1 MSNSIVISIIE
12 SMMFPDF
19 GVLYQRK
26 GIEEF
31 RVDSVRKAVTLVKK
45 QPVDFIVAEF
55 SYAYSTNYSGIYK
68 SNLEVLLVSLI
79 KYSPNTKVIVLAKK
93 KEMQYLNVLDAVDY
107 PVHGV
112 LQLPVTSLSP
122 MEELLDMK

>member
-19 GVLYQRK
+19 GALYQRK
-26 GIEEF
+26 GIEEL

-45 QPVDFIVAEF
+45 QPADYIVAEF

-68 SNLEVLLVSLI
+68 SNIEGLLVSLI

-93 KEMQYLNVLDAVDY
+93 KEMQYLNVLDSVDY

-112 LQLPVTSLSP
+112 LQLPASLSQ
-122 MEELLDMK
+122 MEDLLDIV

>member
-1 MSNSIVISIIE
+1 E

-19 GVLYQRK
+19 GALYQRK

-93 KEMQYLNVLDAVDY
+93 KEMQYLNVLDVVDY

-112 LQLPVTSLSP
+112 LQLPVTSLTS
-122 MEELLDMK
+122 MEGLL

>member
-1 MSNSIVISIIE
+1 MSDPVVVSIIE

-19 GVLYQRK
+19 GALYQRK
-26 GIEEF
+26 GLKEL
-31 RVDSVRKAVTLVKK
+31 RVDSVRKAVALAKK
-45 QPVDFIVAEF
+45 QAIDYIVVEF

-68 SNLEVLLVSLI
+68 SNIEVLLVSLF

-93 KEMQYLNVLDAVDY
+93 KEMQHLHVLDAVDY

-112 LQLPVTSLSP
+112 LQLPTTIQA
-122 MEELLDMK
+122 MENLLDTA

>member
-1 MSNSIVISIIE
+1 MSNSVVISIIE

-19 GVLYQRK
+19 SVLYQRK
-26 GIEEF
+26 GIEEL

-45 QPVDFIVAEF
+45 QPVDYIVAEF

-68 SNLEVLLVSLI
+68 SNLEVLLVSLT

-93 KEMQYLNVLDAVDY
+93 KEMQYLDVLDAVDY

-112 LQLPVTSLSP
+112 LQLPVISLAS
-122 MEELLDMK
+122 MEELLK

>member
-1 MSNSIVISIIE
+1 MSNSVVVSIIE

-19 GVLYQRK
+19 GALYQRK
-26 GIEEF
+26 NLTEL
-31 RVDSVRKAVTLVKK
+31 RVDSVRKAVTLAKK
-45 QPVDFIVAEF
+45 QPVDYIVAEF

-79 KYSPNTKVIVLAKK
+79 KYSPNTKVIVLVKK
-93 KEMQYLNVLDAVDY
+93 KEMQFINVLDAVDY

-112 LQLPVTSLSP
+112 LQLPTSIAQ
-122 MEELLDMK
+122 MENLLDIA